1 MTNYKVGN
9 IFVLKGIKHGKEF
22 QSYAF
27 NYKMKCRITGQY
39 PDKYSRMT
47 NQNTLINS
55 EPCEFVTK
63 CQVYVTL
70 FHKSLPK

>member
-9 IFVLKGIKHGKEF
+9 IFVLKGMKHGKEF

-47 NQNTLINS
+47 NQNKS
-55 EPCEFVTK
+55 E
-63 CQVYVTL
+63 L
-70 FHKSLPK
+70 